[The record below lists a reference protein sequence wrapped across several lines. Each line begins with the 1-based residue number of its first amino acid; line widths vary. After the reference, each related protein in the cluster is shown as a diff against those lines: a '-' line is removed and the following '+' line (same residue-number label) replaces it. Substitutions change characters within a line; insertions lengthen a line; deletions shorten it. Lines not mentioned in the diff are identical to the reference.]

1 MPATRPINT
10 PEREG
15 AIVSLPVAAATMLYA
30 GTLVA
35 LNAAG
40 YAIPAADTAGLKCI
54 GRCEEDVNNLAGLA
68 GALSVRV
75 KRGCFLLANSATA
88 AVDPDDVGKVCYVQ
102 DDSTVAE
109 TSDNAVVAGIVIE
122 VGTAGV
128 WVDTRFHLHV
138 AAAPAA
144 SSITA
149 AMLANPVA
157 DQILGAPS
165 VTVANSGVPDG
176 NATITIQAR
185 DGQGNALAARC
196 LVRVWLAATAYAVP
210 ADLGTLTATTG
221 ALLKEDTDDAL
232 ATVVTDANGVAV
244 LVLDTVSN
252 GALHAMAAIVGLVG
266 TANAAIT
273 GN

>member
-1 MPATRPINT
+1 MSATQPINT

-35 LNAAG
+35 IDASGNAV
-40 YAIPAADTAGLKCI
+40 PAADTAGLKVL
-54 GRCEEDVNNLAGLA
+54 GRCEEDVVNAGLA
-68 GALSVRV
+68 GAKSVRV
-75 KRGCFLLANSATA
+75 KRGVFRFANSATS
-88 AVDPDDVGKVCYVQ
+88 AVDADDVGLPCYVE

-109 TSDNAVVAGIVIE
+109 TGDNSIVAGIVIE
-122 VGTAGV
+122 VGSEGV
-128 WVDTRFHLHV
+128 WIDTRFHLHV
-138 AAAPAA
+138 AAAPAN

-149 AMLANPVA
+149 AMLANAVA
-157 DQILGAPS
+157 DQILGAPG

-176 NATITIQAR
+176 VATVTIQAR

-196 LVRVWLAATAYAVP
+196 LVRVWFDDGAYGAP
-210 ADLGTLTATTG
+210 TDLGTLAATTG
-221 ALLKEDTDDAL
+221 TILKEDTDDAL

-244 LVLDTVSN
+244 LTLDTAADGTV
-252 GALHAMAAIVGLVG
+252 HAMAAIVGLVATG
-266 TANAAIT
+266 NAAIT